1 MTEAR
6 KNAWKK
12 LIRLLAQQIV
22 DEIDKEGAQGE
33 LSDNGGQIANKTSNA
48 RSHLRS
54 V

>member
-6 KNAWKK
+6 RNAWKK

-22 DEIDKEGAQGE
+22 DEMEKEGAQGQ
-33 LSDNGGQIANKTSNA
+33 LSDNGGQLANKNSNA